1 MTVPEELPAATNESA
16 VERTSVTEL
25 REVVLIEAAVPSP
38 ARRRRWLLVAS
49 TLALGLGLVFA
60 VREVSKTERAL
71 AAEGAKAVRVV
82 MYELAPGAEFRVPIE
97 PDTDVFRVVVH
108 ATRRGSLAREG
119 HAVRLNVALHGTLAS
134 RSEELVVTAP
144 GSTERVTPEDRD
156 LTVGDPL
163 GLNIDVN
170 GVGTGDLTLSL
181 ASIEG
186 ADRLLVRVY
195 RREAVHA
202 FDAIRRQTTIDVAKR
217 EHLARRA
224 GELDWLDLE
233 PSEQAALVG
242 ARWHKVGALGDS
254 SVVSRA
260 VTLAPARPSRATADE
275 FTLGTLV
282 VRPTERASV
291 VAHGPTTITTRAT
304 GHPSTHLVAT
314 VRGEDG
320 SMRVVEGRGEVSVD
334 VEAGRA
340 SGVEIATDEPQA
352 LTTYASDP
360 ARVSQPETVRYWR
373 ATPERPAVV
382 AAGAQPIV
390 LRVSA
395 RRPVLRS
402 GAQDVT
408 FAVKV
413 TVSAEASSRAT
424 TTRSITTRLSEV
436 DRYEGRDPVLSPTD
450 RAVFYVLV
458 PARGEAELAAV
469 EGAVDVHLAELDPR
483 APPQPV
489 RALRAGADA
498 PRMHEAGG
506 SEWEGWV
513 ARRPTNARAFPF
525 DAQPRVRVAH
535 RLVAPSSPPPEPT
548 RIHVARPPGPSLR
561 HGGALFAR
569 ANVPFTI
576 DVPGERP
583 RILPIRLFSN
593 EHVEVVARVDDAE
606 PRRRTTGAF
615 DRVTLPRTMVVDGD
629 VHSAVLLGD
638 DLQPGPHVLT
648 FSAPADA
655 KVWVH
660 LPWKGRPSHVAGAH
674 WIAGDFEP

>member
-1 MTVPEELPAATNESA
+1 MTLPEERRVATDENAA
-16 VERTSVTEL
+16 ERTSVTEL
-25 REVVLIEAAVPSP
+25 RELVLSEAAVPSP
-38 ARRRRWLLVAS
+38 PRRRRWLLVAS
-49 TLALGLGLVFA
+49 TLAIGLGLVFA
-60 VREVSKTERAL
+60 VREVSRTERAL

-119 HAVRLNVALHGTLAS
+119 HPVRLNVALHGTLAS
-134 RSEELVVTAP
+134 RTEELVVKAP
-144 GSTERVTPEDRD
+144 GSTERVTPEDRG
-156 LTVGDPL
+156 LTVGDPI
-163 GLNIDVN
+163 GVNIDVN

-202 FDAIRRQTTIDVAKR
+202 FDAIRRQTTIDGTKR

-233 PSEQAALVG
+233 PSEQATLVG
-242 ARWHKVGALGDS
+242 ARWRKVGALGDS

-260 VTLAPARPSRATADE
+260 VALAPARPSRATVDE

-282 VRPTERASV
+282 VRPTERASI
-291 VAHGPTTITTRAT
+291 VAHGASTITTRAN

-320 SMRVVEGRGEVSVD
+320 SMRVVEGRGELRVD
-334 VEAGRA
+334 VERV
-340 SGVEIATDEPQA
+340 SGVEIATDEAQA
-352 LTTYASDP
+352 ITIYASDP
-360 ARVSQPETVRYWR
+360 ARVSMPETVRYWR
-373 ATPERPAVV
+373 ATPERPAIV

-395 RRPVLRS
+395 RRPVPRS
-402 GAQDVT
+402 GAQEVS
-408 FAVKV
+408 FAVEV
-413 TVSAEASSRAT
+413 TVAAEGSPRAT
-424 TTRSITTRLSEV
+424 TTRPITTRRSDV
-436 DRYEGRDPVLSPTD
+436 DRYEGRDPDLSPTE

-458 PARGEAELAAV
+458 PARGEAALAPV

-483 APPQPV
+483 APPQPA
-489 RALRAGADA
+489 RALPAGAEP

-506 SEWEGWV
+506 SEWQGWV
-513 ARRPTNARAFPF
+513 ARRPTNERAFPP
-525 DAQPRVRVAH
+525 DAQTGVRVAH
-535 RLVAPSSPPPEPT
+535 RLVAPSSPKHDASPV
-548 RIHVARPPGPSLR
+548 RVARPPGPSLR
-561 HGGALFAR
+561 HDGALFAR
-569 ANVPFTI
+569 ADVPFTI
-576 DVPGERP
+576 DVPGDGP
-583 RILPIRLFSN
+583 MILPIRLFSS
-593 EHVEVVARVDDAE
+593 EHVAVIAHVDDAE
-606 PRRRTTGAF
+606 PRRQTSGAF
-615 DRVTLPRTMVVDGD
+615 ARVTLPRTMVVDGD
-629 VHSAVLLGD
+629 VRSAVLLGD
-638 DLQPGPHVLT
+638 DLRPGPHVIT
-648 FSAPADA
+648 FSAPHDA

-660 LPWKGRPSHVAGAH
+660 LPWKGRPPHVAGAR